1 MKEYDDRKVAH
12 QVTNKEMRYTSLD
25 RQHEANDDK
34 NGVQE
39 PNHGPMHDHDKR
51 QQHTELMRQ
60 ISSDRDTGHVVD
72 EKNDI
77 EVDDSRFGRRGNE
90 RSKRPK
96 KAKKYREWGP
106 ESRKSIGK
114 HLPRGGRKRKF
125 TDNRD
130 MYDNYPELEDNFSE
144 DNEDTGQ
151 SASDISGASR
161 PSSPQEPRVE
171 TARPESWSWK
181 PTYHEARY
189 YDERK
194 SKAAKRRPAHH
205 GYYERETPMFS
216 PFIGDTRRYYLSPTA
231 TELRLDD
238 MFSQMLH
245 RQDSMLMRLD
255 TIVNLLQ
262 KTVKAITAKSSHGTS
277 VLPNESNSFQDNEVQ
292 SSLRR
297 TRKNISDSETEGEYC
312 RPWESE
318 KAQHS
323 RHMNNGEKG
332 RKGQNNNGNNSR
344 SFVDLDVNKP
354 SASHNGGRTEMRDNI
369 APRIAS
375 YFSVRRKSSEFYH
388 REQDYRDDMGEGESI
403 LSQLT
408 TSNRKENYTRH
419 KQSVKEKARN
429 GNGAV
434 EKSISR
440 EETSNEKEIAPDE
453 KLHAKESSNELNL
466 AAIKRNCNDGS
477 ETMGY
482 SVAVTYSKEKT
493 NDTQRGLKIN
503 ERPSMVDL
511 SQTSNMILPQKYY
524 TINKDAFSSSNVDA
538 INSREMSLF
547 GDEAIPCV
555 YPGQGWQTANEIDP
569 ISPPCSHRRRDNSEY
584 KAWLARTFT
593 TGSGHSEDF
602 PRSMV
607 TKGNEARSTSHNEA
621 KSLLTDNKKMMS
633 SIAHLVLSSI
643 DVTSEIV
650 QILVATPSDN
660 NSNKDHSRK
669 SMECLLN
676 QSLALMGCLPLI
688 AEIDLSVVQKIY
700 QSSKNCMS
708 FIYRLMDHCY
718 AREELMRCRVAG
730 GVRRYRGNNTE
741 TEQLCPKR
749 LRTVLK
755 LASDLF
761 PNEYIK
767 LSKANM
773 IRNNINMKCR
783 KTVIR
788 DIPN

>member
-1 MKEYDDRKVAH
+1 MKDYDEKVTH
-12 QVTNKEMRYTSLD
+12 QVTNKEMRYTSLN

-39 PNHGPMHDHDKR
+39 PSHGPMHNHDR
-51 QQHTELMRQ
+51 RHQQTEVMRQ
-60 ISSDRDTGHVVD
+60 ISSDRDTGHVVED
-72 EKNDI
+72 MHDM
-77 EVDDSRFGRRGNE
+77 EVDDTRLGRRGNE
-90 RSKRPK
+90 GGLKRPK
-96 KAKKYREWGP
+96 RTKRYKGWCS
-106 ESRKSIGK
+106 ESRKPIGK
-114 HLPRGGRKRKF
+114 HLPRGGRKRK
-125 TDNRD
+125 
-130 MYDNYPELEDNFSE
+130 YDNYPELEDDFSE

-151 SASDISGASR
+151 SDLDISGASR
-161 PSSPQEPRVE
+161 PSSPHEPRVE

-181 PTYHEARY
+181 PAYHETRY

-194 SKAAKRRPAHH
+194 GKAAKRRPVHH
-205 GYYERETPMFS
+205 GYYERETPLFG
-216 PFIGDTRRYYLSPTA
+216 PFISDTRRYYHSPTA

-262 KTVKAITAKSSHGTS
+262 KTVKAITAKSNHGTS
-277 VLPNESNSFQDNEVQ
+277 LLSNESSSFQDNEMH

-297 TRKNISDSETEGEYC
+297 ARKNISGSETEGEYS

-318 KAQHS
+318 KASYS
-323 RHMNNGEKG
+323 RYMNHAEKG
-332 RKGQNNNGNNSR
+332 RKGLDNSGNNNR
-344 SFVDLDVNKP
+344 SFVDLGVNKEMH
-354 SASHNGGRTEMRDNI
+354 SANNNEGSAEMRSHI

-388 REQDYRDDMGEGESI
+388 REQDYREGMGEGES
-403 LSQLT
+403 LVSRLT
-408 TSNRKENYTRH
+408 SSNRKENYPRI
-419 KQSVKEKARN
+419 KQPAKENGRN
-429 GNGAV
+429 GKGAV
-434 EKSISR
+434 EKNNSR
-440 EETSNEKEIAPDE
+440 EEPSNEKEIASDE
-453 KLHAKESSNELNL
+453 KLRAKEPSTEPILVTSE
-466 AAIKRNCNDGS
+466 RNCNEGN
-477 ETMGY
+477 ETTGY
-482 SVAVTYSKEKT
+482 GGATAYGKEKAH
-493 NDTQRGLKIN
+493 DTQRDLKMS

-524 TINKDAFSSSNVDA
+524 AINNDAFSTSSVDA
-538 INSREMSLF
+538 INAREMPIF

-555 YPGQGWQTANEIDP
+555 YPGQGWQTANDMDA
-569 ISPPCSHRRRDNSEY
+569 ISPSSSHRRRDSSEY
-584 KAWLARTFT
+584 KTWLARTFT

-602 PRSMV
+602 PRHMV
-607 TKGNEARSTSHNEA
+607 TKGNEARSKSYNEA
-621 KSLLTDNKKMMS
+621 KSSLTDNKKMMS
-633 SIAHLVLSSI
+633 SIAHLILSSI
-643 DVTSEIV
+643 DVSSEIV

-788 DIPN
+788 EIPN